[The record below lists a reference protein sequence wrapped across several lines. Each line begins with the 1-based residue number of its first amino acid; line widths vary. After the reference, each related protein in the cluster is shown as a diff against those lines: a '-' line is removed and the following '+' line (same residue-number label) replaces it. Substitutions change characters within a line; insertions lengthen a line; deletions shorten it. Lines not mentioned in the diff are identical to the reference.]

1 MARTS
6 QDPTFEVDDY
16 DLLKTLSPTETYVRN
31 LLVLLFGR
39 PGFMPSMPNLG
50 MDISQYFYKF
60 EDEIN
65 TEQIKSKLANQC
77 DEYLPELQTGE
88 IDIYQRV
95 RNNRMVL
102 VFKLPVI
109 IDDKNIAVALGVTTN
124 ARGEL
129 VYQYTVN
136 EITQII

>member
-31 LLVLLFGR
+31 LLVLLFGK

-50 MDISQYFYKF
+50 MDISQYYYAF
-60 EDEIN
+60 EDEID
-65 TEQIKSKLANQC
+65 TEQLKSKLAAQC
-77 DEYLPELQTGE
+77 NEYLPELQTGE
-88 IDIYQRV
+88 INIYQKV
-95 RNNRMVL
+95 YNNRLVL
-102 VFKLPVI
+102 IFKLPVI

-124 ARGEL
+124 SNGEL
-129 VYQYTVN
+129 VYQYTEN